1 MMKFTE
7 LDCHK
12 LTKHLQQIHQ
22 KLIETSAWSA
32 SVSSEMYELLLVKLL
47 DLTGSPH
54 GFIGTTLQ
62 DKKIS
67 PKAEFQLEFST
78 TFNWINL
85 LKNGLLKTKS
95 EDQNPISLSVI
106 FDYFLETKNPIFFPI
121 QSNDSLIQGTH
132 KISDD
137 LQDIKSFLGLPIL
150 QQNKGIGWIGILS
163 KSESYPQEEV
173 DFLQPFL
180 TTCALTIHQ
189 LKTHQKYKQ
198 LQTQHQQILQGQST
212 EKLAFEAQSQE
223 QANYI
228 QKLER
233 SRNQFNTILETIEDV
248 IWSSGADFSFYIN
261 HTAKELY
268 GYELADFEQNNNL
281 WFELIHP
288 EDKPHVSEK
297 LSQLA
302 TQEYLEAEY
311 RVIRKDKAER
321 YVRTRMWFV
330 KDEEGQFLHLD
341 GITSDMTSTILAE
354 RDFFLRL
361 GEEVAERTAELQQKS
376 IKLEKANRD
385 VETSIKYAR
394 RLQNAI
400 LPDLKEMQEYFTDI
414 FIYYMP
420 RDIVSGD
427 FYWFGV
433 RKNKVFISVIDCTG
447 HGVPGAFMSMMGYA
461 LLNEIVLKSNI
472 IEVNQIIEALN
483 QNIQVALRQHTSRN
497 NDGMDMAI
505 CMIDKLEYK
514 IEFAGARNCLLYF
527 EDAELNL
534 LKGTRKSVGGL
545 HIQKQETFDK
555 QKVNIKEGQ
564 IFYLYSD
571 GYPDQLGSFKENQ
584 PKRRFMNKRFRKL
597 LTKIHQ
603 EPLGLQA
610 DILDQT
616 LIRWIGTG
624 KRVDD
629 VTVLGFKI

>member
-7 LDCHK
+7 LNCYK
-12 LTKHLQQIHQ
+12 LTQNLQQIHQ
-22 KLIETSAWSA
+22 KLIETSTWSA
-32 SVSSEMYELLLVKLL
+32 SISSEMYELLLEKLL
-47 DLTGSPH
+47 DLADSPH
-54 GFIGTTLQ
+54 GFIGTTLR
-62 DKKIS
+62 DEPIS
-67 PKAEFQLEFST
+67 EAVQFQVEFST
-78 TFNWINL
+78 TFDWINS
-85 LKNGLLKTKS
+85 LKNSISKTNSVSYSTFFEHLL
-95 EDQNPISLSVI
+95 Q
-106 FDYFLETKNPIFFPI
+106 TKNPIFFSIHP
-121 QSNDSLIQGTH
+121 NDLLTKKTH
-132 KISDD
+132 KVSDD

-150 QQNKGIGWIGILS
+150 QQNEVIGWVGILS
-163 KSESYPQEEV
+163 KSEIYVQEEIN
-173 DFLQPFL
+173 FLQPFL
-180 TTCALTIHQ
+180 VTSALVIHQ
-189 LKTHQKYKQ
+189 LKVHQKCEKSHSENQGILAKQ
-198 LQTQHQQILQGQST
+198 SA
-212 EKLAFEAQSQE
+212 EKLAFKQKFEEQSD
-223 QANYI
+223 YI

-261 HTAKELY
+261 HAAKELY
-268 GYELADFEQNNNL
+268 GYELTDFEQNNNL
-281 WFELIHP
+281 WFECIHP
-288 EDKPHVSEK
+288 EDKSDVSEK

-302 TQEYLEAEY
+302 VQEYLEAEY
-311 RVIRKDKAER
+311 RILRKDKAER

-330 KDEEGQFLHLD
+330 KDKKGQFLHLD

-376 IKLEKANRD
+376 LKLEKANQN
-385 VETSIKYAR
+385 VKTSIKYAR

-400 LPDLKEMQEYFTDI
+400 LPDLEEMKEYLTDI
-414 FIYYMP
+414 FVYYMP

-433 RKNKVFISVIDCTG
+433 RKNKIFISVIDCTG

-461 LLNEIVLKSNI
+461 LLNEIVLKSKI
-472 IEVNQIIEALN
+472 TETNQIIETLN
-483 QNIQVALRQHTSRN
+483 QNIQVALRQRTSRN

-505 CMIDKLEYK
+505 CMINKSENK
-514 IEFAGARNCLLYF
+514 MEFAGARNCLLYF
-527 EDAELNL
+527 EDTELHL

-545 HIQKQETFDK
+545 HVQKKEMFDK
-555 QKVNIKEGQ
+555 QEVELTEGQ

-571 GYPDQLGSFKENQ
+571 GYPDQLGSFRENQ
-584 PKRRFMNKRFRKL
+584 QKRRFMNKRFRKL

-616 LIRWIGTG
+616 LIRWIGAG